1 MKKVLK
7 IFVLL
12 AVMLIILTGCVD
24 VNYEVTIN
32 SDGTADV
39 AYIYGFEK
47 EYLEEMET
55 TAEEMTQEM
64 QQNAELSDYTVETYS
79 NDEVEGFKATKHV
92 TDLSQISL
100 EEAFGSEYVSDSE
113 ENQIKVEKKGSK
125 TVYSQKADID
135 LTSMDESMA
144 SMVTM
149 KYTIKLPEKAGNNNA
164 SEVSKDGKTLIWNLK
179 AGEINKI
186 EFEATESGAM
196 DKIIRIVVIALV
208 SLVGVAVVVTV
219 IIVIVKKVKNKNNN
233 EVKTENIEEEETIN
247 NEEKVIEN
255 EEKTNNEIDEDNQE
269 NSKE

>member
-7 IFVLL
+7 LFVLL

-55 TAEEMTQEM
+55 TAEEMTQDM
-64 QQNAELSDYTVETYS
+64 QQNAEISDYTVETYS

-100 EEAFGSEYVSDSE
+100 EEAFGAEYVSDSE

-135 LTSMDESMA
+135 LTSMDKSMA

-149 KYTIKLPEKAGNNNA
+149 KYTIKLPQKAGNNNA

-186 EFEATESGAM
+186 EFEATESGTM
-196 DKIIRIVVIALV
+196 DKIIKIVAIALV
-208 SLVGVAVVVTV
+208 SLVGVAVVVIL
-219 IIVIVKKVKNKNNN
+219 IITIVKKTKKKNSDESQTQSI
-233 EVKTENIEEEETIN
+233 EVQEDIN
-247 NEEKVIEN
+247 SQEKVIEN
-255 EEKTNNEIDEDNQE
+255 EEKTNDGIDEGNQE
-269 NSKE
+269 NNKE